1 MLATPF
7 GDLSMVTTALAL
19 ISVAMLFAWETPR
32 AKRYAIV
39 RMLPGPLAVVALGI
53 GVTLALDVLAP
64 ALAVPAEHRVS
75 LVSLDSFAALT
86 GAISMPDFRQLV
98 DGHVWRVG
106 LTLAVVA
113 SLETLLSLEAVEQID
128 PKRRRASPDRELK
141 AQGVGNMVAA
151 VLGGLPL
158 TAVIVRSSA
167 NVNAGA
173 QTRMSA
179 VIHGVLLLA
188 SVFALTAVLNLI
200 PLACLA
206 AILIHTG
213 YKLAKPALFTAMARE
228 GVDRFV
234 PFAATIA
241 GVLATD
247 LLIGIGIGIATS
259 AVLALRSNLSRTF
272 TLTCHDDHYL
282 LVLRKD
288 ATFLSKP
295 MLTRCLAQIPDRAT
309 VLIDAERADFID
321 RDIRDTL
328 DAFVGEAAQ
337 RQITV
342 ERLRWPEPAAQE
354 GRAALPS
361 LGATAG

>member
-1 MLATPF
+1 
-7 GDLSMVTTALAL
+7 
-19 ISVAMLFAWETPR
+19 
-32 AKRYAIV
+32 
-39 RMLPGPLAVVALGI
+39 
-53 GVTLALDVLAP
+53 
-64 ALAVPAEHRVS
+64 
-75 LVSLDSFAALT
+75 
-86 GAISMPDFRQLV
+86 
-98 DGHVWRVG
+98 
-106 LTLAVVA
+106 
-113 SLETLLSLEAVEQID
+113 
-128 PKRRRASPDRELK
+128 
-141 AQGVGNMVAA
+141 MVAA

-342 ERLRWPEPAAQE
+342 ERMRWPEPAAQE

>member
-1 MLATPF
+1 
-7 GDLSMVTTALAL
+7 
-19 ISVAMLFAWETPR
+19 
-32 AKRYAIV
+32 
-39 RMLPGPLAVVALGI
+39 
-53 GVTLALDVLAP
+53 VTLALNALAP
-64 ALAVPAEHRVS
+64 ALALSAEHRVT
-75 LVSLDSFAALT
+75 LISLDSLDALV
-86 GAISMPDFRQLV
+86 GAISTPDFSQLV
-98 DGHVWRVG
+98 DADVWRVA

-128 PKRRRASPDRELK
+128 PRRRRASPDRELK
-141 AQGVGNMVAA
+141 AQGVGNMIAA

-167 NVNAGA
+167 NLHAGA

-179 VIHGVLLLA
+179 VVHGVLLLA

-213 YKLAKPALFTAMARE
+213 YKLAKPALFAAIARE

-247 LLIGIGIGIATS
+247 LLIGIGIGMATS
-259 AVLALRSNLSRTF
+259 ALLAMRANLSRTF
-272 TLTCHDDHYL
+272 TLTRHEDHFL
-282 LVLRKD
+282 LCLRKD
-288 ATFLSKP
+288 ATFLAKP
-295 MLTRCLAQIPDRAT
+295 MLTHCLAQIPDRAT

-321 RDIRDTL
+321 RDIRETL
-328 DAFVGEAAQ
+328 DAFVNEAPQ

-342 ERLRWPEPAAQE
+342 VPQRWPEPSTRDGLMAPIRRYPPPQ
-354 GRAALPS
+354 S
-361 LGATAG
+361 S